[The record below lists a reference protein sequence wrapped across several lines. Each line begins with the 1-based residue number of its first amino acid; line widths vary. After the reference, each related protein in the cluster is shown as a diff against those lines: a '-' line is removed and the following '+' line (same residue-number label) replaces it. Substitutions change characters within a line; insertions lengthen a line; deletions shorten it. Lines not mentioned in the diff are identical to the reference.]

1 MRVPSNSIIFAIAR
15 NRFFWWSA
23 LLLYVFSPAQEDSAT
38 PPPLMATD
46 DSASIVIVQDT
57 SAAPVLFAPQSTPAS
72 EEKIDFESAERNLA
86 REVKASV
93 PPLDT
98 MAKSAS
104 DSLVLNLED
113 AMTLL
118 VRYNPDIQEAKYEW
132 ISRSEMATAAYGD
145 FEPRLVGRLNKE
157 EGERPGAR
165 FAETKDEY
173 KLGVEGKLPTGTE
186 YNVGFNQVTYQHSDY
201 TSEIYFG
208 AELKQPILRG
218 FWYWAP
224 LNNVQQAHQEEMS
237 AFHQY
242 RKILTEI
249 IEKVSTAYWDYYY
262 ALQVLHFETES
273 VNVAKSIFVDGQKR
287 LQQGKLS
294 AIDLRKAIAE
304 LSVRQSRQLEALGA
318 ARDARSKLLLLLSAP
333 ELLKNEKI
341 LTVNP
346 SLAIDSIWRPDSV
359 ALIDTLQKIHPEYL
373 QQKAELE
380 RRQRIVDYHKSEI
393 LPVFNLVGA
402 YGIRS
407 RDDNADAAV
416 ARFRSE
422 SRRDR
427 VLSGGFEIEVPL
439 FANLKERHL
448 ASAEEANVRSA
459 EVHLGL
465 IVNKLIE
472 DNMILRQRAVE
483 IIEQTSYEHTA
494 VEYHEQELVEE
505 MKKLNMGKSNY
516 HVIFDM
522 EEDLREAQKK
532 EIEVVRLTHII
543 QIQLEKALG
552 TLLLRNKLELWKDNE
567 IYLRDDLVATE

>member
-1 MRVPSNSIIFAIAR
+1 MIAR
-15 NRFFWWSA
+15 HRRFWWSA
-23 LLLYVFSPAQEDSAT
+23 LFLSVISTAEGNAAT
-38 PPPLMATD
+38 TPILTATD
-46 DSASIVIVQDT
+46 DSAGFVITQDT
-57 SAAPVLFAPQSTPAS
+57 NSAPVLFAPQSAPAP
-72 EEKIDFESAERNLA
+72 EEKIDFESAEKKLA
-86 REVKASV
+86 HEVKLSAT
-93 PPLDT
+93 PLDT
-98 MAKSAS
+98 LTNRTS
-104 DSLVLNLED
+104 DSLVLSLKD

-118 VRYNPDIQEAKYEW
+118 IRYNPDIQEAKYEW

-186 YNVGFNQVTYQHSDY
+186 YNVGFNQVTYRHSDY

-208 AELKQPILRG
+208 AELKQPVLRG

-242 RKILTEI
+242 RKTLTEI

-273 VNVAKSIFVDGQKR
+273 VDVAKSICADGQKR

-304 LSVRQSRQLEALGA
+304 LSVRQSRQIEALGA

-333 ELLKNEKI
+333 ELLKSKKI

-407 RDDNADAAV
+407 RDDNADAAI
-416 ARFRSE
+416 AKFRSE
-422 SRRDR
+422 SRRDH

-439 FANLKERHL
+439 FANHKERHL
-448 ASAEEANVRSA
+448 ASAEAANVRSA
-459 EVHLGL
+459 QVRLGL

-472 DNMILRQRAVE
+472 DNLILRQHAVE
-483 IIEQTSYEHTA
+483 ILEQLGYERTI
-494 VEYHEQELVEE
+494 VEYHQQELVEE

-532 EIEVVRLTHII
+532 EIEVVRLMHII
-543 QIQLEKALG
+543 QIQLEQALG

-567 IYLRDDLVATE
+567 IYLRNDLVATE